1 MDIRNPA
8 RRTRRRDPGA
18 TGTRAAGVVPG
29 AQGVR
34 RVADLLRALAS
45 RGETGARLV
54 ELAQQ
59 CRLERPTAHR
69 LLKALDA
76 EGLVARDAR
85 TRHYTLGTLVHELG
99 LSAGHRPGARDRCG
113 PAMRAVAER
122 TGDTVFL
129 TMRSGLDSVCI
140 DRTEGAFPI
149 KTLTLDIGTRRPLGI
164 GAGGLALLAALDDA
178 EVESIIAANAWRL
191 AAYGGMR
198 APALA
203 EMVRRARRLGY
214 ALNDRQA
221 TPGAM
226 SVGMAVPSPPGTPT
240 LAISVGAIASRMQ
253 PARQGEIA
261 KILKSEI
268 RALER

>member
-1 MDIRNPA
+1 MEQRTP
-8 RRTRRRDPGA
+8 TRRGRRPPPGP
-18 TGTRAAGVVPG
+18 AGGVPG
-29 AQGVR
+29 AQGVH

-54 ELAQQ
+54 DLAQQ

-69 LLKALDA
+69 ILKALAA

-85 TRHYTLGTLVHELG
+85 TRHYTLGPLVRELG
-99 LSAGHRPGARDRCG
+99 LSAGHRLGERDRCG
-113 PAMRAVAER
+113 PAMRAIAER
-122 TGDTVFL
+122 TGDTAFL

-140 DRTEGAFPI
+140 DRREGAFPI

-178 EVESIIAANAWRL
+178 EVEAILAANAWRL

-214 ALNDRQA
+214 ALNDRHA

-226 SVGMAVPSPPGTPT
+226 SVGMAVPASQGPPM

-253 PARQGEIA
+253 PARQREIA
-261 KILKSEI
+261 KILKNEI
-268 RALER
+268 RALGR